1 MEEKKTWKISAFDLD
16 LLGLGLG
23 HGWPVALC
31 FALGLCSSL
40 TWFTRLGLRRS
51 RFVWVLV

>member
-51 RFVWVLV
+51 RFAWVLV